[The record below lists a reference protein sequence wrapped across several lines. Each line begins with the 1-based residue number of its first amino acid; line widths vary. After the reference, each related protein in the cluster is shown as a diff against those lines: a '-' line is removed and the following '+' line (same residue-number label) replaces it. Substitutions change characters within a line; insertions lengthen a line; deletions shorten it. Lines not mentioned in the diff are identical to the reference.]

1 MLNVTLPLLR
11 VQRLLPPEPL
21 ALRLTCQEEVTDLC
35 IEPFRAPKNA
45 KMTTG
50 GRACA
55 IRLAT
60 RSEADPI
67 SQSPYIAAAA
77 SDFTIRCPI
86 RPNHRFCVTIVQG

>member
-1 MLNVTLPLLR
+1 MMLNVTLPLLR

-50 GRACA
+50 GQGVCHPSGHAFGGRSDLA
-55 IRLAT
+55 IT
-60 RSEADPI
+60 VYRS
-67 SQSPYIAAAA
+67 S
-77 SDFTIRCPI
+77 
-86 RPNHRFCVTIVQG
+86 RF